1 MIQRLAYFLL
11 IIMSPTWVF
20 ALEMYDV
27 SSGFINV
34 TSVNGVSTQTPGHE
48 QSSQQESQQSANPL
62 QVAAAAPPD
71 SAHLFLKADNTD
83 TTHKPDVI
91 EMDAQQDAESS
102 SEVVGGNKPT
112 EFSAG
117 DATMRTSLR
126 PKSHP
131 ETKPTAEVKE
141 TTAPP
146 QANAS
151 LYDMRGCE
159 YGKNSTT
166 NSKCYKSMSTRDRA
180 RRIMTA
186 VNYVN
191 KLHGTKFDGRYMLCT
206 GWRESNF
213 NPGAKGAAGE
223 RGMFQ
228 VMRDTGYGAIKYG
241 VELPE
246 FESMTGEQYMTNM
259 KNSTVAQVELS
270 FLVLK
275 MKLSENIKT
284 SACQN
289 AKAARKEIM
298 GGSGTDSNYQNLAG
312 CYNGAGT
319 NSTYAKRVKSCLSC
333 LRTKMSPTATDMGTE
348 IEPCLAKAK

>member
-1 MIQRLAYFLL
+1 MIQRLTYFLL
-11 IIMSPTWVF
+11 IIMSPTWVL

-34 TSVNGVSTQTPGHE
+34 TSVNGVSTQAGSLRPE
-48 QSSQQESQQSANPL
+48 ANPI
-62 QVAAAAPPD
+62 QVAAAAPEP
-71 SAHLFLKADNTD
+71 APRFIKADGTE
-83 TTHKPDVI
+83 TSHEPEVI

-102 SEVVGGNKPT
+102 SEVVGGNQPT
-112 EFSAG
+112 EFTAG
-117 DATMRTSLR
+117 DSIIRSSLR
-126 PKSHP
+126 PKARP
-131 ETKPTAEVKE
+131 ETKPEAEVKE

-146 QANAS
+146 KSNAS
-151 LYDMRGCE
+151 LYDMKGCE
-159 YGKNSTT
+159 YGKGSTT
-166 NSKCYKSMSTRDRA
+166 SSKCYKSMSTKDRA

-213 NPGAKGAAGE
+213 NPGAKGASGE

-246 FESMTGEQYMTNM
+246 FASMSGEQYMTSM

-275 MKLSENIKT
+275 MKLSENIKKP
-284 SACQN
+284 ACQA

-298 GGSGTDSNYQNLAG
+298 GGNGTDSNYQNLAG
-312 CYNGAGT
+312 CYNGGGT

-333 LRTKMSPTATDMGTE
+333 LRTKMSATATDMGTE